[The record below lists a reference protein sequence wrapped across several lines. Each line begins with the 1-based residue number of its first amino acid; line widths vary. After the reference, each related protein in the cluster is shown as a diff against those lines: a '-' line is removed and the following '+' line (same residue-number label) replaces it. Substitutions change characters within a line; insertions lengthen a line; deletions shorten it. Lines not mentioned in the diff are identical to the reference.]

1 MNAEIV
7 ELSEMT
13 CARFHVLSASPEE
26 EAWRLLEAWARPQG
40 LLDAASGAKIYGF
53 NNPDPSA
60 GSPNYGYEFWITV
73 EGESADVEVVHFA
86 GGRYIAAPFEK
97 DDPCELPNA
106 WKALVDWAEESEHL
120 LGTHQWLEGHSL
132 KGMPYRLYLPI
143 K

>member
-7 ELSEMT
+7 RLAEMT
-13 CARFHVLSASPEE
+13 CARFHALSASPEE
-26 EAWRLLEAWARPQG
+26 EAWRLLETWAGPQG
-40 LLDAASGAKIYGF
+40 LLDASSTSKIFGF

-73 EGESADVEVVHFA
+73 EGVTADIKIVHFT
-86 GGRYIAAPFEK
+86 GGRYATVPYES
-97 DDPCELPNA
+97 DTPHELPKA

-132 KGMPYRLYLPI
+132 RGMPNRLYLPV